1 MLERIGN
8 LLEKT
13 NDIKRSAYLW
23 NAINAILSALQ
34 SPVILMVITRT
45 TGVYDAGVFSIAFAV
60 ASLMLY
66 VGLYGIRR
74 FQASDIHEKYS
85 FPEYQG
91 MRFITCGAMIAASFV
106 YCIYGLGF
114 RHYSFEKAAI
124 VFVICLIK
132 LIQSYTDVVHGNMQ
146 QKDRL
151 DVATKCSSLRYV
163 MEVLALCV
171 GIVLTRS
178 LLLSCVICLAVS
190 VIFMFLTTMNVGRRY
205 CSTYRPGITIQRFKR
220 LAADGFPIFISL
232 FLNMYISN
240 APKYAIDAY
249 LTEKVQAIYNII
261 FMPAFM
267 VMLIANFIF
276 NPILTS
282 YAELWLSGTREKFRQ
297 LMKNIRRQML
307 VILGL
312 TLLGLLVAYTI
323 GIPVLARI
331 FGLTRILTRARILL
345 PGIFRLS
352 LLAGRRFSFALRAG
366 VRRVLSRARISLR
379 IRRRVFRVS
388 LRPGGSFAAVRVARR
403 VATGIIRRFG
413 TRITCPF
420 LTAFGQFSLQSR
432 RDLFPVSGREH
443 VKIDR
448 GHRDHRETEA

>member
-23 NAINAILSALQ
+23 NAVNAMLSALQ

-85 FPEYQG
+85 FQEYQG

-106 YCIYGLGF
+106 YCVYGLGF
-114 RHYSFEKAAI
+114 RHYSFEKAEI

-132 LIQSYTDVVHGNMQ
+132 LIQAYTDVVHGNMQ

-163 MEVLALCV
+163 MEVLALCG
-171 GIVLTRS
+171 GIVLTHS
-178 LLLSCVICLAVS
+178 LLFSCVICLAVS

-205 CSTYRPGITIQRFKR
+205 CATYRPRITPQRFKK
-220 LAADGFPIFISL
+220 LAFDGFPIFISL

-276 NPILTS
+276 NPIITS

-297 LMKNIRRQML
+297 LIRNIRRQIL

-312 TLLGLLVAYTI
+312 TALGLLVAYTI

-331 FGLTRILTRARILL
+331 FGVDLTGCRMELCVVMIGGGALAFATFFSTVVTIIREQNFLLLCYGAAALTALLLSGVLVKNYGMMGAAILYTVIMCIL
-345 PGIFRLS
+345 
-352 LLAGRRFSFALRAG
+352 
-366 VRRVLSRARISLR
+366 
-379 IRRRVFRVS
+379 
-388 LRPGGSFAAVRVARR
+388 AAMLGFLTIKKLFHARR
-403 VATGIIRRFG
+403 LIE
-413 TRITCPF
+413 
-420 LTAFGQFSLQSR
+420 Q
-432 RDLFPVSGREH
+432 
-443 VKIDR
+443 
-448 GHRDHRETEA
+448 